1 MRLPAQPE
9 MAGAGVFPRRQELAP
24 MVSSGRPFYVLAFR
38 LSLFFFK
45 KKRGINLA
53 YYSLRPQ
60 IFVALYFIVT
70 LKNDKHLEIKK

>member
-38 LSLFFFK
+38 LSLFFL
-45 KKRGINLA
+45 KKREALILRTTPFVLK
-53 YYSLRPQ
+53 YLSPFISL
-60 IFVALYFIVT
+60 L
-70 LKNDKHLEIKK
+70 H